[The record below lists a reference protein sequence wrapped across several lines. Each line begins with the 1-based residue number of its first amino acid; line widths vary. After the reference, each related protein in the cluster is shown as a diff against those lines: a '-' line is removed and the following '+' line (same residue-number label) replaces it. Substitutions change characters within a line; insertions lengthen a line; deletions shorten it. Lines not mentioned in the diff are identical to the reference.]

1 MDRPFVDRLHLQSYG
16 CIEDAT
22 LSLTRLHALVGPNDS
37 GKSTVL
43 RALRTLSLLCSPPSS
58 RALAEEQAL
67 SRAMTANTGKGPVVL
82 EADVSGHQLRISCEG
97 AANTSDWRF
106 VTMTT
111 ERPNYGERS
120 WQGTDLF
127 ANAPLYEYLSSR
139 GRGLMVARALA
150 GSQLLR
156 LEPEALRSPHALIP
170 SGQPLELR
178 DARGTGLPA
187 IYDALM
193 VRDIDAFI
201 ELRKSISGLFPN
213 VHGISL
219 VNADVDKKAICVK
232 LADGTLVPAE
242 QMSEGL
248 LYYLTFVALRHM
260 NPVGMILI
268 EEPENGLHPARVVE
282 IMRVLRAISETT
294 QVIIATHS
302 PIVVNELRGDEVTVM
317 TRPAGQGAR
326 GVLIKDTPEFEER
339 SKVYETG
346 ELWASYANGIDEG
359 PLVRGSSTQR

>member
-1 MDRPFVDRLHLQSYG
+1 MDRPYVDRLFLQNYG

-43 RALRTLSLLCSPPSS
+43 RALRTLSLLCSPSSS

-106 VTMTT
+106 IAMTT

>member
-1 MDRPFVDRLHLQSYG
+1 
-16 CIEDAT
+16 
-22 LSLTRLHALVGPNDS
+22 
-37 GKSTVL
+37 VL
-43 RALRTLSLLCSPPSS
+43 RALRTLSLLCSPPS
-58 RALAEEQAL
+58 RRTEAEEQTL
-67 SRAMTANTGKGPVVL
+67 TRAMTANTGKGPVVL
-82 EADVSGHQLRISCEG
+82 EATVSGHKLRVSCEG
-97 AANTSDWRF
+97 APNTSDWRF
-106 VTMTT
+106 VAMTN
-111 ERPNYGERS
+111 ERPNHGERS

-127 ANAPLYEYLSSR
+127 ANAPLYDYLSSR
-139 GRGLMVARALA
+139 GRGLSVARALA

-156 LEPEALRSPHALIP
+156 LEPEALRRPHALIP
-170 SGQPLELR
+170 SGQPVELL

-193 VRDIDAFI
+193 VRDLDAFI
-201 ELRKSISGLFPN
+201 ELRKSITGLFPN